1 MKDMDI
7 RDKKLMQ
14 LFRKTSS
21 SQDKPVGLK
30 VLQQRIGDIT
40 YYAMSTF
47 VRLHIWFL
55 SNTEGYTGFFS
66 KNIKELFYELSVT
79 LILSESSS

>member
-7 RDKKLMQ
+7 TDKKLMQ

-47 VRLHIWFL
+47 V
-55 SNTEGYTGFFS
+55 GYTSGFWAIL
-66 KNIKELFYELSVT
+66 KVT
-79 LILSESSS
+79 LAFLAKT

>member
-14 LFRKTSS
+14 LVRKTSS

-47 VRLHIWFL
+47 V
-55 SNTEGYTGFFS
+55 GYTSGF
-66 KNIKELFYELSVT
+66 
-79 LILSESSS
+79 